1 MTSITLD
8 TLDSLTASSAR
19 KSESSPSAA
28 SAQFKDPYNVAYFLG
43 FVAVL
48 SLPLLPAILTW
59 TKVMGGYSF

>member
-8 TLDSLTASSAR
+8 TLDSLVTPSPKSAPAAPTTSS
-19 KSESSPSAA
+19 E
-28 SAQFKDPYNVAYFLG
+28 FKDPYNVAYFLG

-48 SLPLLPAILTW
+48 ALPLLPAILTW